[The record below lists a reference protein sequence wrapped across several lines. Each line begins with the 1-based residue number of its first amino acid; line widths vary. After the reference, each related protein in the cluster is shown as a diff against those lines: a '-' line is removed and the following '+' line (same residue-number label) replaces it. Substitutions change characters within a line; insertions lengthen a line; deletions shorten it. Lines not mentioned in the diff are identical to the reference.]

1 MSKLIKSNLFSLP
14 IYQIKIDPNLYD
26 KEKIL
31 SDIEYN
37 KSLQNSRNATHQKIG
52 RYNSDIHHSY
62 KDFDNEDFRI
72 RRDSPLYKG
81 TLRNLNFGAIQ
92 NEDFEFV
99 SVS

>member
-52 RYNSDIHHSY
+52 RYNSNNIYYS
-62 KDFDNEDFRI
+62 
-72 RRDSPLYKG
+72 
-81 TLRNLNFGAIQ
+81 
-92 NEDFEFV
+92 DFERIK
-99 SVS
+99 